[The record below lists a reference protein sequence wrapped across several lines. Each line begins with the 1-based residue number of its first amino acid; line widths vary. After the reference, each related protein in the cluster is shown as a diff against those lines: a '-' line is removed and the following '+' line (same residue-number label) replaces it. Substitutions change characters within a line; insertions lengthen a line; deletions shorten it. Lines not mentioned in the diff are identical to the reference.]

1 MKATKLNF
9 SIVTGLL
16 VLAIAGCG
24 GTTNNN
30 VALSRSYQASDG
42 TSSLSLH
49 LTNVNNTTGGY
60 NGSLLFDQGDGSD
73 PESALITELRFDGTN
88 VSFRATNELDNTDF
102 AIFRG
107 TATSAGLT
115 GSWGNRSRTLTG
127 GLPNTMTGTTQAS
140 KYSQAVVGQ
149 YTGTSR
155 FIDPVTNR
163 LVPVAITMNISTLTT
178 PAAQVPELQRMTGDL
193 AVTIN
198 GVRTTYQLAGS
209 AEYGLFAFMSMTPGA
224 NANFTGFRLSLYE
237 DTQDCAFRFP
247 LGSSEKM
254 IKLKKSNQNG

>member
-1 MKATKLNF
+1 M
-9 SIVTGLL
+9 S
-16 VLAIAGCG
+16 
-24 GTTNNN
+24 
-30 VALSRSYQASDG
+30 
-42 TSSLSLH
+42 
-49 LTNVNNTTGGY
+49 NTTGGF

-88 VSFRATNELDNTDF
+88 VSFRATNEVDSSDF

-107 TATSAGLT
+107 KVTADGLT
-115 GSWGNRSRTLTG
+115 GNWGSRSRTLTG
-127 GLPNTMTGTTQAS
+127 GLPNTMTGTAQPS
-140 KYSQAVVGQ
+140 KYSQSVVGL

-178 PAAQVPELQRMTGDL
+178 PAPQVPELQRMTGNL
-193 AVTIN
+193 NVTIN
-198 GVRTTYQLAGS
+198 GVSTTYQLAGS

-247 LGSSEKM
+247 LGASEKM
-254 IKLKKSNQNG
+254 VKLKKSNQNG